1 MVTLDDKFERFSQSV
16 MEKAERSFEEQFAA
30 IEQKNAALL
39 ESYKAEVEAKAA
51 ELRAKTLNQAQYEKR
66 MKISRA
72 HLGRKRQIMMVKDE
86 LMEALMLRVGK
97 ELEGFLESDAYLPFL
112 KSILAKAAAEIAHME
127 GLVLRIRD
135 TDRERYGAEL
145 EAELAEINGGQPKTL
160 AYENLPDMHLG
171 GMILLN
177 EKRTIRFDFTLRT
190 MLEDQRGAIG
200 EALHE
205 TFDKAGMKDE

>member
-16 MEKAERSFEEQFAA
+16 MEKAEHSYELQLAA
-30 IEQKNAALL
+30 IDEKNAALL
-39 ESYKAEVEAKAA
+39 AGFKAEIEEKAS
-51 ELRAKTLNQAQYEKR
+51 ELRTKGLNQALYEKR

-86 LMEALMLRVGK
+86 LMEALMLRVRK
-97 ELEGFLESDAYLPFL
+97 ELEGFVESDGYLPFL
-112 KSILAKAAAEIAHME
+112 KGLLKRAAADIMQMNGLILCIRDVDRQRYAEALETALTEIA
-127 GLVLRIRD
+127 
-135 TDRERYGAEL
+135 
-145 EAELAEINGGQPKTL
+145 GGEPM
-160 AYENLPDMHLG
+160 AIVYESLPEMHLG

-190 MLEDQRGAIG
+190 MLEDQRGSIG

>member
-1 MVTLDDKFERFSQSV
+1 MVTLDDKFERFSRSV
-16 MEKAERSFEEQFAA
+16 MDKAEHSYEQQLAS

-39 ESYKAEVEAKAA
+39 EGFKTEIEAKAA

-72 HLGRKRQIMMVKDE
+72 HLGRKRQVMMLKDE
-86 LMEALMLRVGK
+86 LMETLILRVRR
-97 ELEGFLESDAYLPFL
+97 ELEVFVQSDAYLLFL
-112 KSILAKAAAEIAHME
+112 KNVLERSAADIAQMDGLILC
-127 GLVLRIRD
+127 IRD
-135 TDRERYGAEL
+135 VDRQRYGAEL
-145 EAELAEINGGQPKTL
+145 EKMASDQPK
-160 AYENLPDMHLG
+160 AISYESLPDVDLG

-190 MLEDQRGAIG
+190 MLEDQRGLIG